1 LINYILDKS
10 GHQKSK
16 QVFKDQDN
24 SIFKILKD

>member
-10 GHQKSK
+10 GYQKSK

-24 SIFKILKD
+24 LKF